1 MKNPRPNP
9 KKAASHIASNKYAAI
24 CPLVLPTE
32 TNKYK
37 TSKISFVPGICFATT
52 PWYSPTTNP
61 NPRAAMSSLTSKEV
75 KYYLIIA
82 LIRVSLGLI

>member
-52 PWYSPTTNP
+52 P
-61 NPRAAMSSLTSKEV
+61 
-75 KYYLIIA
+75 
-82 LIRVSLGLI
+82 